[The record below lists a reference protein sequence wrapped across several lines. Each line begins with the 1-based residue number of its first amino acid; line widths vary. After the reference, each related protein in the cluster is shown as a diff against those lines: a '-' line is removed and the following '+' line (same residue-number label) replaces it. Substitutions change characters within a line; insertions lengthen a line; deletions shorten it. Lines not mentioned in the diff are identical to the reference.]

1 MNHTFHVVQRVTQIR
16 DMVVAIEADT
26 PEIAKSRAIAG
37 DFDWIEATDITSEW
51 VPIVIDVEEVN

>member
-1 MNHTFHVVQRVTQIR
+1 
-16 DMVVAIEADT
+16 MVVAIEADT